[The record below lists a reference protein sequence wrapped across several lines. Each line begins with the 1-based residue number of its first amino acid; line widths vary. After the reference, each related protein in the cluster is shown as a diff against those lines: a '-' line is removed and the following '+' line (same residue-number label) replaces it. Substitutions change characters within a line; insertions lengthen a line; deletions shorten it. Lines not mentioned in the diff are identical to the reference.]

1 MDREAMEIPRAILSR
16 RDLTHGEK
24 STMTALY
31 LYAYSGELEVFP
43 SNQTLAELTAQTA
56 RSVQRQLSRF
66 ESIGLIERGHDGVKR
81 VITLCPQ
88 GHPASDVSP
97 PTSDGSPPRLS
108 PVTPPRPTGAPLH
121 IRNQPKNQPEKHS
134 RPKGQPLAANNAQ
147 LSITEALAEC
157 PDEPPA
163 KLSTREQWINSQWSQ
178 FNHLRDQLRDRLIDA
193 DAIQRRG
200 PPFKFTKS
208 LKRMLGKLHSEKY
221 SREELFEAWVE
232 MAKNAEDNRSLKY
245 FRPSTCFVARNIDRS
260 LEDRVNNEAKE
271 IGEC

>member
-66 ESIGLIERGHDGVKR
+66 ESIGLIERGNDGVKR

-88 GHPASDVSP
+88 GHPTSDGSP
-97 PTSDGSPPRLS
+97 PTSDGSPPHLS

-121 IRNQPKNQPEKHS
+121 IRNQPKNQPSEDS
-134 RPKGQPLAANNAQ
+134 RPKGQPHAANNAQ
-147 LSITEALAEC
+147 LSLSEMSRLTTEL
-157 PDEPPA
+157 PKPP
-163 KLSTREQWINSQWSQ
+163 SGREVWVQRLWGIFTSLHHQVQ
-178 FNHLRDQLRDRLIDA
+178 DRLIEA
-193 DAIQRRG
+193 GAAKRHSNF
-200 PPFKFTKS
+200 PFRPAY
-208 LKRMLGKLHSEKY
+208 KRMLGTLYREKY
-221 SREELFEAWVE
+221 SEENLGDAWIE
-232 MAKNAEDNRSLKY
+232 MAKNAEDQQSLKY
-245 FRPSTCFVARNIDRS
+245 FRPSTCFVAKNINRS
-260 LEDRVNNEAKE
+260 LEDRVNDEAKE